1 MKRLTMNDFDD
12 GYSMPPAT
20 FGLLAECVN
29 GLLEFGEFELAEV
42 GNRPNYGKG
51 ALVTLF
57 SQRFEYAIEV
67 DGNSIPVGVT
77 LSVVPLDVS
86 YPVTM
91 FRGVADEETSWR
103 QVSTLIMVNEDSDM
117 KSSQA

>member
-12 GYSMPPAT
+12 CYSMPPAI
-20 FGLLAECVN
+20 FGQLAECVN
-29 GLLEFGEFELAEV
+29 SLLESDEFELSEI

-67 DGNSIPVGVT
+67 DGESIPVGVT
-77 LSVVPLDVS
+77 LSVVPLDES

-91 FRGVADEETSWR
+91 FRGIAGEETSWR

-117 KSSQA
+117 KSSEV